1 MENHYRYDVDTESHV
16 LLTEE
21 ELEARKAEEALSD
34 EAVYIYDLLDETDP
48 ETGEITGLAYFEV
61 TPEKAAEIKAPPTAE
76 QLQKA
81 LLAWRE
87 TASVT
92 MRQARLALI
101 EQGLLS
107 QVNDAIAL
115 IPEPDKS
122 KVEVEW
128 EYASTV
134 ERSSAWV
141 ATLQPA
147 LGLTD
152 EQMDDLFRFASTL

>member
-16 LLTEE
+16 LLTDE
-21 ELEARKAEEALSD
+21 ELEARRAEEALS
-34 EAVYIYDLLDETDP
+34 EEPIYIYDLLDETDP
-48 ETGEITGLAYFEV
+48 ETGEITGLAYYEI
-61 TPEKAAEIKAPPTAE
+61 TPRKAAELQAPPTEE
-76 QLQKA
+76 QLQQA

-87 TASVT
+87 AASVT
-92 MRQARLALI
+92 MRQARLALV

-147 LGLTD
+147 LVLTD
-152 EQMDDLFRFASTL
+152 EQMDDLFKLAATL